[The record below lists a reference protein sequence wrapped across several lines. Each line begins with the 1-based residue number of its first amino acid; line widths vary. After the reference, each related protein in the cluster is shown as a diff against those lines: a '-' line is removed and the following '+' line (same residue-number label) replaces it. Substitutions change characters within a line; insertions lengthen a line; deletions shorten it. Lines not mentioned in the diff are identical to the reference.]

1 MARLCGT
8 LEPRKIVVSRRLHG
22 YTVQYHLECSSNAG
36 ALAGGASATGL
47 AARQVFWR
55 GTLSGFKA
63 HHAHAGF
70 AHGVRKRS
78 LPEHGRVLGT
88 RHGDVHDFGG
98 HLHSSLRILRSAFGE
113 TCWSAG

>member
-8 LEPRKIVVSRRLHG
+8 LEPRKIVVSPRLHG

-36 ALAGGASATGL
+36 ALAGGASAAGL

-55 GTLSGFKA
+55 GALPRSEA

-70 AHGVRKRS
+70 AHGVRKRA

-88 RHGDVHDFGG
+88 WHSDLHDFGR
-98 HLHSSLRILRSAFGE
+98 HLYTGLRILRGAFGQ
-113 TCWSAG
+113 AR